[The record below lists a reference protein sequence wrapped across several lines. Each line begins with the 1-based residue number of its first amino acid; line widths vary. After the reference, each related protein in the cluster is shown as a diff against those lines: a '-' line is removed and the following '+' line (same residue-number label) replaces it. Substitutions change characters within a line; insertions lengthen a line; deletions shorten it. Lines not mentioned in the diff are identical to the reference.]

1 MDTLNTEH
9 GPSNLRRGQRGK
21 FLLRQLSAG
30 LIASASI
37 ASAWAQ
43 SAPAPTPPAPPAP
56 PSFPCG
62 GINPVGVQLK
72 PVPKLSNG
80 EFTNAGADCAMW
92 QTFIYLNWPAKPG
105 PRGVPDTSQMMGAPG
120 MTVWESFLTSEQVF
134 LPNGATP
141 MPWLR
146 LAAHPLMGS
155 TAPTALASDAGAGKV
170 RVLARSGKVSQAV
183 AKLRTSLAANSPTN
197 IPLDEI
203 KQADGNTL
211 YDQQKNPVYYDVA
224 MNKVQYDY
232 ITTNKLYNAGSQ
244 ATFATKKNI
253 ILPQGSIEVKAAWK
267 MLTAAEAASGRFH
280 MAKGYVPGGSGNT
293 VPIGLVGF
301 HVFASGGAQNAGLWA
316 TFYQIDNAP
325 LLGKP
330 GTQSYSFFNVAS
342 TTPVNTKGTNPTQVA
357 QVFPD
362 DPTATTINKETQ
374 QLFIKGN
381 PKSPWQYYAMIDT
394 QWSKTVLN
402 LNQPIPLTAPVSPG
416 KPGDISTNTLINP
429 VLETFIQTQNNSCMG
444 CHSFATT
451 AQAKST
457 TATGF
462 SFMFGNAQGK

>member
-1 MDTLNTEH
+1 MYAFISKYESRECKRTK
-9 GPSNLRRGQRGK
+9 R
-21 FLLRQLSAG
+21 LLRQISAG

-56 PSFPCG
+56 ASFPCG
-62 GINPVGVQLK
+62 GTNPVGVQLK

-120 MTVWESFLTSEQVF
+120 MTVWESFLTSDQVF

-141 MPWLR
+141 QPWNSAWLR

-155 TAPTALASDAGAGKV
+155 TAPKALANDAGAGKV

-232 ITTNKLYNAGSQ
+232 IATNKLYNAGSQ

-280 MAKGYVPGGSGNT
+280 MAKGYVPGGNVNT

-330 GTQSYSFFNVAS
+330 GTQSYSFFNAAS

-362 DPTATTINKETQ
+362 DATGAGINKEAQ

-429 VLETFIQTQNNSCMG
+429 VLETFMQTQNNSCMG

-451 AQAKST
+451 A
-457 TATGF
+457 TGF

>member
-1 MDTLNTEH
+1 MNMPIREH
-9 GPSNLRRGQRGK
+9 GHSNDRRATRFLRK
-21 FLLRQLSAG
+21 FSAG
-30 LIASASI
+30 LLASASV

-43 SAPAPTPPAPPAP
+43 GTAPPAP
-56 PSFPCG
+56 PSFRCG
-62 GINPVGVQLK
+62 GINPIGVQLA
-72 PVPKLSNG
+72 PIPKLSNG

-105 PRGVPDTSQMMGAPG
+105 PRGVPDTSAPFGAPG
-120 MTVWESFLTSEQVF
+120 MTVWESFMTSEQVF
-134 LPNGATP
+134 LPKGAQP
-141 MPWLR
+141 MPWTR
-146 LAAHPLMGS
+146 LGAHPA
-155 TAPTALASDAGAGKV
+155 APKAIANDAAAGKV
-170 RVLARSGKVSQAV
+170 RALARSSKVSPAV
-183 AKLRTSLAANSPTN
+183 AKLRASLEASTNAN

-203 KQADGNTL
+203 TQAGGGTL

-232 ITTNKLYNAGSQ
+232 ITTNKLYNATSQ
-244 ATFATKKNI
+244 AAFATKQNI

-267 MLTAAEAASGRFH
+267 VLTAAETASGRFH
-280 MAKGYVPGGSGNT
+280 LAKGFIPGSTDGKT

-301 HVFASGGAQNAGLWA
+301 HVFASGGSQNAGLWA

-325 LLGKP
+325 LLNKAGA
-330 GTQSYSFFNVAS
+330 QSYSFFNAAS
-342 TTPVNTKGTNPTQVA
+342 STPVNTKGTNPTQVA

-362 DPTATTINKETQ
+362 DPTAAGINKEAQ
-374 QLFIKGN
+374 QLFIKGKAN
-381 PKSPWQYYAMIDT
+381 SPWQYYAMIDT

-402 LNQPIPLTAPVSPG
+402 LKTPVPLTAPVTPG

-429 VLETFIQTQNNSCMG
+429 VLETFMQTQNNSCMG

-451 AQAKST
+451 AQPKST

>member
-1 MDTLNTEH
+1 MYKLFRVH
-9 GPSNLRRGQRGK
+9 GPRNHQRAK
-21 FLLRQLSAG
+21 RVLWQLSAAV
-30 LIASASI
+30 IASAGI
-37 ASAWAQ
+37 ASAWTQ
-43 SAPAPTPPAPPAP
+43 GTKAPAPAAPPAP
-56 PSFPCG
+56 PTPPSFRCG
-62 GINPVGVQLK
+62 GINPIGVQLA

-134 LPNGATP
+134 LPNGTTP
-141 MPWLR
+141 VPWTR
-146 LAAHPLMGS
+146 LAAHASVPK
-155 TAPTALASDAGAGKV
+155 ALANDAGAGKV
-170 RVLARSGKVSQAV
+170 RVLARGSKVSPAV
-183 AKLRTSLAANSPTN
+183 AKLRATLTAANAANPAN

-244 ATFATKKNI
+244 ATYATKQNI
-253 ILPQGSIEVKAAWK
+253 ILPTGSIEVKAAWK

-280 MAKGYVPGGSGNT
+280 MAKGYVPGGAGGNT

-301 HVFASGGAQNAGLWA
+301 HVFASGGAKNAGLWA

-330 GTQSYSFFNVAS
+330 GTQSYSFFNAAS

-362 DPTATTINKETQ
+362 DPTAAGINKEAQ

-402 LNQPIPLTAPVSPG
+402 LQQPIPLTAPVSPG

-429 VLETFIQTQNNSCMG
+429 VLETFMQTQNNSCMG

-451 AQAKST
+451 AQPKST
-457 TATGF
+457 TASGF

>member
-1 MDTLNTEH
+1 MEKFFELCGANNVKRD
-9 GPSNLRRGQRGK
+9 QRGK
-21 FLLRQLSAG
+21 HLLWKLSAAA
-30 LIASASI
+30 IASASI
-37 ASAWAQ
+37 ASALAQ
-43 SAPAPTPPAPPAP
+43 GTPSPPAKP

-62 GINPVGVQLK
+62 GTNPVGVQLA
-72 PVPKLSNG
+72 PIPKLSNG

-141 MPWLR
+141 MPWTR

-155 TAPTALASDAGAGKV
+155 TAPKALANDAGAGKV
-170 RVLARSGKVSQAV
+170 RVLARSAKVSQAV
-183 AKLRTSLAANSPTN
+183 AKLRTTLTANSPTN

-244 ATFATKKNI
+244 ATYATKQNI

-280 MAKGYVPGGSGNT
+280 IAKGYVPGSVGGKT

-330 GTQSYSFFNVAS
+330 GTQSYSFFNAAS
-342 TTPVNTKGTNPTQVA
+342 NTPVNTKGTSPTQVA

-362 DPTATTINKETQ
+362 DATAATINKEAQ

-402 LNQPIPLTAPVSPG
+402 LKTPVPLTAPVSPG

-429 VLETFIQTQNNSCMG
+429 VLETFMQTQNNSCMG

-451 AQAKST
+451 AQPNST
-457 TATGF
+457 IATGF